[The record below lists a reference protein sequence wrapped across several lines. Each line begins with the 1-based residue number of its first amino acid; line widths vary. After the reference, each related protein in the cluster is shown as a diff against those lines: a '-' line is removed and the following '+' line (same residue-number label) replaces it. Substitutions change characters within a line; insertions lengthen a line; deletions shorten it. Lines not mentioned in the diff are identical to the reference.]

1 MTTLK
6 MKNIRNMNEKDRE
19 RKMTELKIELTKS
32 RSGNSKTG
40 SKTKEIKKI
49 IARLL
54 TLNKSNE
61 DTSSKEIENNK

>member
-1 MTTLK
+1 
-6 MKNIRNMNEKDRE
+6 MKNIKNMNEKDRE
-19 RKMTELKIELTKS
+19 KKMKELKIELTKS
-32 RSGNSKTG
+32 QSGNSKTK

-61 DTSSKEIENNK
+61 DTSSKEIEKNK